1 MPHKKATLIGLIAIL
16 LWSAIVGL
24 IKSVS
29 EGFGPV
35 GGAALIYTCSAVLLL
50 FTIGFPK
57 IQKFPVSYLIIGSV
71 LFVCYELCLSLS
83 LGFTHSGRQAI
94 EVGMVNY
101 LWPSMTIL
109 LAVIVNRQKTS
120 PLIIPGVVLAIIGI
134 GRVLG
139 GNGGFSLTE
148 MMNNVMDNP
157 LSYGLAFSGAVIWAI
172 YCVVGDM
179 AGFAAACYQRG
190 VDFIQVAIY
199 CVVTQRIARGN
210 NGITLFFILTAL
222 TLWVKY
228 FTSPQPEFVLSWH
241 AWISLLLAAM
251 AMGFG
256 YAAWNVGILHGN
268 VTVLAAASYFI
279 PIISAVLAAFMLDSP
294 LTLAFWQ
301 GTAMVSL
308 GSLICWWST
317 RTVAVKRLSDE
328 TS

>member
-57 IQKFPVSYLIIGSV
+57 IQKFPVSYLVIGSV

-172 YCVVGDM
+172 YCVV
-179 AGFAAACYQRG
+179 
-190 VDFIQVAIY
+190 
-199 CVVTQRIARGN
+199 TQRIARGN

-279 PIISAVLAAFMLDSP
+279 PIISAVLAAFMLDSH

>member
-50 FTIGFPK
+50 FTLGFPK
-57 IQKFPVSYLIIGSV
+57 IKKFPVSYLIIGSV

-120 PLIIPGVVLAIIGI
+120 PLIIPGVILAIVGI

-139 GNGGFSLTE
+139 GDDGFSLTE

-157 LSYGLAFSGAVIWAI
+157 LSYGLAFSGAVIWAT
-172 YCVVGDM
+172 
-179 AGFAAACYQRG
+179 
-190 VDFIQVAIY
+190 Y
-199 CVVTQRIARGN
+199 CVVTQRIAQGN

-228 FTSPQPEFVLSWH
+228 LTSPQPEFNLSWH
-241 AWISLLLAAM
+241 AWISLMLAAM

-279 PIISAVLAAFMLDSP
+279 TIISAVLAAFMLDSH

-328 TS
+328 AS

>member
-120 PLIIPGVVLAIIGI
+120 PLIIPGVILAVVGI

-139 GNGGFSLTE
+139 GDGGFSLTE
-148 MMNNVMDNP
+148 VMNNIMDNP
-157 LSYGLAFSGAVIWAI
+157 LSYGLAFSGAVIW
-172 YCVVGDM
+172 
-179 AGFAAACYQRG
+179 
-190 VDFIQVAIY
+190 AIY

-228 FTSPQPEFVLSWH
+228 FTSPQPEFILSWH

-279 PIISAVLAAFMLDSP
+279 PIISAVLAAFMLDSH

>member
-1 MPHKKATLIGLIAIL
+1 MPHKKATLVGLIAIL

-50 FTIGFPK
+50 FTLGFPK
-57 IQKFPVSYLIIGSV
+57 IKKFPVSYLIIGSV

-109 LAVIVNRQKTS
+109 LAVIVTRQKTS
-120 PLIIPGVVLAIIGI
+120 PLIIPGVILAIVGI

-139 GNGGFSLTE
+139 GDGGFSLTE

-172 YCVVGDM
+172 YCVV
-179 AGFAAACYQRG
+179 
-190 VDFIQVAIY
+190 
-199 CVVTQRIARGN
+199 TQRIAQGN

-228 FTSPQPEFVLSWH
+228 LTSPQPEFVLSWH
-241 AWISLLLAAM
+241 AWISLMLAAM

-279 PIISAVLAAFMLDSP
+279 PIISAVLAAFMLDSH

-328 TS
+328 AS

>member
-57 IQKFPVSYLIIGSV
+57 IKRFPVSYLIIGSV

-120 PLIIPGVVLAIIGI
+120 PLIIPGVILAIVGI

-139 GNGGFSLTE
+139 GDGGFSLTE
-148 MMNNVMDNP
+148 MMNNVMANP

-172 YCVVGDM
+172 YCVV
-179 AGFAAACYQRG
+179 
-190 VDFIQVAIY
+190 
-199 CVVTQRIARGN
+199 TQRIAQGN

-222 TLWVKY
+222 TLWMKY
-228 FTSPQPEFVLSWH
+228 LTSPQPEFNLSWH

-279 PIISAVLAAFMLDSP
+279 PIISAVLAAFMLDSH

-328 TS
+328 AS

>member
-1 MPHKKATLIGLIAIL
+1 MPQKKATLIGLIAIL

-35 GGAALIYTCSAVLLL
+35 GGAALIYTCSAILLI
-50 FTIGFPK
+50 FTVGLPNIRQFP
-57 IQKFPVSYLIIGSV
+57 PSYLILGSI

-83 LGFTHSGRQAI
+83 LGFTHNGRQAI

-101 LWPSMTIL
+101 LWPSLTIL
-109 LAVIVNRQKTS
+109 LTVIVTRQKTS
-120 PLIIPGVVLAIIGI
+120 PLIIPGVIIAIIGI

-139 GNGGFSLTE
+139 GDQGFSVNE
-148 MMNNVMDNP
+148 MTRNVMDNP

-172 YCVVGDM
+172 YCVV
-179 AGFAAACYQRG
+179 
-190 VDFIQVAIY
+190 
-199 CVVTQRIARGN
+199 TKLIAKGN

-228 FTSPQPEFVLSWH
+228 LTSPQPDFILSWK
-241 AWISLLLAAM
+241 AWISLLLAAI

-268 VTVLAAASYFI
+268 VTILAAASYFI
-279 PIISAVLAAFMLDSP
+279 PIISAVLAAFILSSQ
-294 LTLAFWQ
+294 LTMAFWQ

-317 RTVAVKRLSDE
+317 RTVPVAKLSDE
-328 TS
+328 RS

>member
-1 MPHKKATLIGLIAIL
+1 MPQKKATLIGLIAIL

-35 GGAALIYTCSAVLLL
+35 GGAALIYSCSAVLLL
-50 FTIGFPK
+50 FTVGFPNLRS
-57 IQKFPVSYLIIGSV
+57 FPRRYLIIGSI

-83 LGFTHSGRQAI
+83 LGFTHNGRQAI

-101 LWPSMTIL
+101 LWPSMTIV

-120 PLIIPGVVLAIIGI
+120 PLIIPGVILAVAGI
-134 GRVLG
+134 CRVLG
-139 GNGGFSLTE
+139 GDQGFSLSE
-148 MMNNVMDNP
+148 ISNNIMDNP

-172 YCVVGDM
+172 YCVV
-179 AGFAAACYQRG
+179 
-190 VDFIQVAIY
+190 
-199 CVVTQRIARGN
+199 TKKIANGS
-210 NGITLFFILTAL
+210 NGITLFFMLTAL
-222 TLWVKY
+222 TLWVK
-228 FTSPQPEFVLSWH
+228 FLISPQPEFTVSPQVLINL
-241 AWISLLLAAM
+241 ALAAM

-279 PIISAVLAAFMLDSP
+279 PIISAVLAAFMLDSH

-328 TS
+328 AS

>member
-172 YCVVGDM
+172 YCVV
-179 AGFAAACYQRG
+179 
-190 VDFIQVAIY
+190 
-199 CVVTQRIARGN
+199 TQRIARGN

-228 FTSPQPEFVLSWH
+228 FTSPQLEFVLSWH

-279 PIISAVLAAFMLDSP
+279 PIISAVLAAFMLDSH

>member
-50 FTIGFPK
+50 FTISFPK

-172 YCVVGDM
+172 YCVV
-179 AGFAAACYQRG
+179 
-190 VDFIQVAIY
+190 
-199 CVVTQRIARGN
+199 TQRIARGN

-279 PIISAVLAAFMLDSP
+279 PIISAVLAAFMLDSH

>member
-50 FTIGFPK
+50 FTLGFPK
-57 IQKFPVSYLIIGSV
+57 IKKFPVSYLIIGSV

-83 LGFTHSGRQAI
+83 LGFTRSGRQAI

-120 PLIIPGVVLAIIGI
+120 PLIIPGVILAIVGI

-139 GNGGFSLTE
+139 GDGGFSLTE

-172 YCVVGDM
+172 YCVV
-179 AGFAAACYQRG
+179 
-190 VDFIQVAIY
+190 
-199 CVVTQRIARGN
+199 TQRIAQGN

-228 FTSPQPEFVLSWH
+228 LTSPQPEFNLSWH
-241 AWISLLLAAM
+241 AWISLMLAAM

-268 VTVLAAASYFI
+268 VTMLAATSYFI
-279 PIISAVLAAFMLDSP
+279 PIISAVLAAFMLDSH

-328 TS
+328 AP

>member
-57 IQKFPVSYLIIGSV
+57 IKRFPVSYLIIGSV

-120 PLIIPGVVLAIIGI
+120 PLIIPGVILAVVGI

-139 GNGGFSLTE
+139 GDGGFSLTE
-148 MMNNVMDNP
+148 MMNNIMDNP

-172 YCVVGDM
+172 YCVV
-179 AGFAAACYQRG
+179 
-190 VDFIQVAIY
+190 
-199 CVVTQRIARGN
+199 TQRIAQGN

-228 FTSPQPEFVLSWH
+228 LTSPQPEFNLSWH
-241 AWISLLLAAM
+241 AWISLMLAAM

-279 PIISAVLAAFMLDSP
+279 PIISAVLAAFMLDSH

>member
-1 MPHKKATLIGLIAIL
+1 MPQKKATLIGLIAIL

-35 GGAALIYTCSAVLLL
+35 GGAALIYSCSAVLLL
-50 FTIGFPK
+50 FTVGFPNLRT
-57 IQKFPVSYLIIGSV
+57 FPRRYLIIGSI

-83 LGFTHSGRQAI
+83 LGFTHNGRQAI

-101 LWPSMTIL
+101 LWPSMTIV

-120 PLIIPGVVLAIIGI
+120 PLIIPGVILAVAGI
-134 GRVLG
+134 CRVLG
-139 GNGGFSLTE
+139 GDQGFSLSE
-148 MMNNVMDNP
+148 ISNNIMDNP

-172 YCVVGDM
+172 YCVV
-179 AGFAAACYQRG
+179 
-190 VDFIQVAIY
+190 
-199 CVVTQRIARGN
+199 TKKIANGS
-210 NGITLFFILTAL
+210 NGITLFFMLTAL
-222 TLWVKY
+222 TLWMK
-228 FTSPQPEFVLSWH
+228 FLISPQPEFTVSPQVLINL
-241 AWISLLLAAM
+241 ALAAM

-268 VTVLAAASYFI
+268 VNLLAAASYFI
-279 PIISAVLAAFMLDSP
+279 PIISSVLAAFILSSH

-317 RTVAVKRLSDE
+317 RTPQSQKVTREAS
-328 TS
+328 

>member
-50 FTIGFPK
+50 FTLGFPK
-57 IQKFPVSYLIIGSV
+57 IKKFPVSYLIIGSV

-120 PLIIPGVVLAIIGI
+120 PLIIPGVILAIVGI

-139 GNGGFSLTE
+139 GDGGFSLTE

-157 LSYGLAFSGAVIWAI
+157 LSYGLAFSGAVIW
-172 YCVVGDM
+172 
-179 AGFAAACYQRG
+179 
-190 VDFIQVAIY
+190 AIY

-279 PIISAVLAAFMLDSP
+279 PIISAVLAAFMLDSH

>member
-35 GGAALIYTCSAVLLL
+35 GGAALIYTCSALLL
-50 FTIGFPK
+50 LLTIGFPK
-57 IQKFPVSYLIIGSV
+57 IHTFPRSYLIIGSV

-83 LGFTHSGRQAI
+83 LGFTHNGRQAI

-120 PLIIPGVVLAIIGI
+120 PFIIPGVIIAIVGI

-139 GNGGFSLTE
+139 GDGGFSLAE
-148 MMNNVMDNP
+148 MTRNVMDNP

-172 YCVVGDM
+172 YCVV
-179 AGFAAACYQRG
+179 
-190 VDFIQVAIY
+190 
-199 CVVTQRIARGN
+199 TQRIARGN
-210 NGITLFFILTAL
+210 NGITLFFILTAA

-228 FTSPQPEFVLSWH
+228 LTSPQPEFVLSWH

-251 AMGFG
+251 SMGFG

-279 PIISAVLAAFMLDSP
+279 PIISAVLAAFILDSH
-294 LTLAFWQ
+294 LTQAFWQ

-317 RTVAVKRLSDE
+317 RTVTVKRLSNE
-328 TS
+328 PS

>member
-35 GGAALIYTCSAVLLL
+35 GGATLIYTCSAVLLL
-50 FTIGFPK
+50 FTLGFPK
-57 IQKFPVSYLIIGSV
+57 IKKFPVSYLIIGSV

-120 PLIIPGVVLAIIGI
+120 PLIIPGVILAIVGI

-139 GNGGFSLTE
+139 GDGGFSLTE

-172 YCVVGDM
+172 YCVV
-179 AGFAAACYQRG
+179 
-190 VDFIQVAIY
+190 
-199 CVVTQRIARGN
+199 TQRIAQGN

-228 FTSPQPEFVLSWH
+228 LTSPQPEFILSWH
-241 AWISLLLAAM
+241 AWISLMLAAM

-279 PIISAVLAAFMLDSP
+279 PIISAVLAAFMLDSH

-328 TS
+328 AS

>member
-1 MPHKKATLIGLIAIL
+1 MPQKKATLIGLIAIL

-29 EGFGPV
+29 EGFGPE
-35 GGAALIYTCSAVLLL
+35 GGAALIYTCSAILLI
-50 FTIGFPK
+50 FTVGLPK
-57 IQKFPVSYLIIGSV
+57 IRQFPPSYLILGSI

-83 LGFTHSGRQAI
+83 LGFTHNGRQAI

-101 LWPSMTIL
+101 LWPSLTIL
-109 LAVIVNRQKTS
+109 LTVIVTRQKTS
-120 PLIIPGVVLAIIGI
+120 PLIIPGVIIAIIGI

-139 GNGGFSLTE
+139 GDEGFSVNE
-148 MMNNVMDNP
+148 MTRNVMDNP

-172 YCVVGDM
+172 YCVV
-179 AGFAAACYQRG
+179 
-190 VDFIQVAIY
+190 
-199 CVVTQRIARGN
+199 TKLIAKGN

-228 FTSPQPEFVLSWH
+228 LTSPQPDFILSWK
-241 AWISLLLAAM
+241 AWISLLLAAI

-268 VTVLAAASYFI
+268 VTILAAASYFI
-279 PIISAVLAAFMLDSP
+279 PIISAVLAAFILSSQ
-294 LTLAFWQ
+294 LTMAFWQ

-317 RTVAVKRLSDE
+317 RTVPVAKLSDE
-328 TS
+328 RS

>member
-1 MPHKKATLIGLIAIL
+1 MPQKKATLIGLIAIL

-35 GGAALIYTCSAVLLL
+35 GGAALIYSCSAVLLL
-50 FTIGFPK
+50 FTVGFPNLRS
-57 IQKFPVSYLIIGSV
+57 FPRRYLIIGSI

-83 LGFTHSGRQAI
+83 LGFTHNGRQAI

-101 LWPSMTIL
+101 LWPSMTIV

-120 PLIIPGVVLAIIGI
+120 PLIIPGVILAVAGI
-134 GRVLG
+134 CRVLG
-139 GNGGFSLTE
+139 GDQGFSLSE
-148 MMNNVMDNP
+148 ISNNIMDNP

-172 YCVVGDM
+172 YCVV
-179 AGFAAACYQRG
+179 
-190 VDFIQVAIY
+190 
-199 CVVTQRIARGN
+199 TKKIANGS
-210 NGITLFFILTAL
+210 NGITLFFMLTAL
-222 TLWVKY
+222 TLWMK
-228 FTSPQPEFVLSWH
+228 FLISPQPEFTVSPQVLINL
-241 AWISLLLAAM
+241 ALAAM

-268 VTVLAAASYFI
+268 VNLLAAASYFI
-279 PIISAVLAAFMLDSP
+279 PIISSVLAAFILSSH

-317 RTVAVKRLSDE
+317 RTPQSQKVTREAS
-328 TS
+328 

>member
-50 FTIGFPK
+50 FTLGFPK
-57 IQKFPVSYLIIGSV
+57 IKKFPVSYLIIGSV

-120 PLIIPGVVLAIIGI
+120 PLIIPGVILAIVGI

-139 GNGGFSLTE
+139 GDGGFSLTE

-172 YCVVGDM
+172 YCVV
-179 AGFAAACYQRG
+179 
-190 VDFIQVAIY
+190 
-199 CVVTQRIARGN
+199 TQRIAQGN

-228 FTSPQPEFVLSWH
+228 LTSPQPEFILSWH
-241 AWISLLLAAM
+241 AWISLMLAAM

-279 PIISAVLAAFMLDSP
+279 PIISAVLAAFMLDSH

-328 TS
+328 AS